1 MADSGS
7 DWGLPSQRGL
17 LIRLIGIIGFL
28 MVIMMVMR
36 FHIAIHPPSE
46 FSEHISPLAP
56 PNDSAQT
63 VETGLY
69 VHNIYAFEAE
79 KKMFDADGWIWL
91 KYSKSLNDYIHSHG
105 FMPSSLIHFVNQ
117 VDDYDFSLDPSSDQP
132 ILLPDGRYYQRF
144 RFSGHFYVDE
154 LDFRKFPF
162 QTISLPVVVELRAQ
176 RLHRDASPVQL
187 AVDRESSGIGA
198 YIDVSGY
205 ETKGFEVE
213 GVTEHFM
220 SRMGN
225 PMADEK
231 GSISELR
238 LTVNYEKSLNSTFLK
253 LILPLI
259 TVMLLTLF
267 SPSIAPLGWEVRVG
281 IPSTSLLTLIFLQQT
296 YQANIPDFHYLT
308 FLDSIYNLCY
318 MIDLVLFALFLW
330 GAKLYHA
337 ADEKDHKVVTAY
349 IEKVDHRFQIGLTM
363 FLLLGVFTDWWFH
376 FVVFS
381 G

>member
-1 MADSGS
+1 MMTSGP
-7 DWGLPSQRGL
+7 DQGLPSQRGL
-17 LIRLIGIIGFL
+17 LFRLIVIIGL
-28 MVIMMVMR
+28 LITIMMIMR

-46 FSEHISPLAP
+46 FTERLSTLPVP
-56 PNDSAQT
+56 KDPQQT

-79 KKMFDADGWIWL
+79 KKIFDADGWIWL
-91 KYSKSLNDYIHSHG
+91 KYSKTLNEYIEAHG
-105 FMPSSLIHFVNQ
+105 FSAANLIHFVNQ
-117 VDDYDFSLDPSSDQP
+117 VDDYDFALDPASDQP
-132 ILLPDGRYYQRF
+132 ILMPDGRYYQKF

-154 LDFRKFPF
+154 LDFRQFPF
-162 QTISLPVVVELRAQ
+162 QTIALPVIVEIRAQ

-187 AVDRESSGIGA
+187 FVDTESSGIGA

-205 ETKGFEVE
+205 ETIGFSIE
-213 GVTEHFM
+213 GATEHFM

-225 PMADEK
+225 PLADEK
-231 GSISELR
+231 GAISELR
-238 LTVNYEKSLNSTFLK
+238 LTVKYQKALNSTFLK

-308 FLDSIYNLCY
+308 FLDSVYNLCY
-318 MIDLVLFALFLW
+318 MVDLVLFGLFLW
-330 GAKLYHA
+330 GAKVIYA
-337 ADEKDHKVVTAY
+337 AAEHNQKQVIAY
-349 IEKVDHRFQIGLTM
+349 IETVDHRFQIGLTV
-363 FLLLGVFTDWWFH
+363 FLVLGVFADWWFH
-376 FVVFS
+376 FS
-381 G
+381 D

>member
-1 MADSGS
+1 MAESEPDRV
-7 DWGLPSQRGL
+7 LPSQRGL
-17 LIRLIGIIGFL
+17 LIRLIGIIGIL
-28 MVIMMVMR
+28 MIIMLIMR
-36 FHIAIHPPSE
+36 LHIAIHPPTE
-46 FSEHISPLAP
+46 FTERLDPLMAATDP
-56 PNDSAQT
+56 AQT
-63 VETGLY
+63 VEAGLY
-69 VHNIYAFEAE
+69 LHNVYAFEAD
-79 KKMFDADGWIWL
+79 KKIFDADGWVWL
-91 KYSKSLNDYIHSHG
+91 KFSKSLNDYIQSHG
-105 FMPSSLIHFVNQ
+105 FMAANLIHFVNQ
-117 VDDYDFSLDPSSDQP
+117 VDDYDFALDPSSDQP
-132 ILLPDGRYYQRF
+132 ILLPDGRYYQRY

-162 QTISLPVVVELRAQ
+162 QTISLPVVVEIRAQ

-187 AVDRESSGIGA
+187 AIDKESSGIGS

-205 ETKGFEVE
+205 ETKGYSVE
-213 GVTEHFM
+213 GATEHFM

-231 GSISELR
+231 GAISELR
-238 LTVNYEKSLNSTFLK
+238 LSVHYQKSLNSTFLK

-318 MIDLVLFALFLW
+318 MIDLILFALFLW
-330 GAKLYHA
+330 GAKIYHA
-337 ADEKDHKVVTAY
+337 ADERDHKLVTAY
-349 IEKVDHRFQIGLTM
+349 VENIDHRFQVGLTIL
-363 FLLLGVFTDWWFH
+363 LLLGVFTDWWFH
-376 FVVFS
+376 FIS
-381 G
+381 YGG